1 VLRALGGFTVAAL
14 TLTACGG
21 GGGGGAADRTAP
33 VATTAPVTTV
43 APSTT
48 ALPTTTTTAPLV
60 VDRRT
65 GVGVRQETFVDP
77 TRGSSTGE
85 STRTFPVTIWY
96 PAAGDPEGP
105 AVPDAPP
112 DRSIGAYPLVV
123 FIHGYAVTPDFYEE
137 LLRRWAAAGYVV
149 AAAAYPGGD
158 DDYSKQFTDTSFLI
172 TQLLQLNGGAPGS
185 NPLVGTV
192 DPARVGVAGHSN
204 GEAIA
209 YGMGF
214 LQCCRDTRVKSVVA
228 LAGNLGNINNPV
240 QRDNGVP
247 ILHVLGE
254 ADELQPYGSAIQWD
268 RDNLT
273 APKWS
278 VTLVGGS
285 HAPPYRS
292 PGAAHFS
299 GVVEV
304 TTDFLDGSLKGH
316 PEKLTALDDFV
327 AANSTLFRVEH

>member
-1 VLRALGGFTVAAL
+1 MLAAL
-14 TLTACGG
+14 LLTACGG
-21 GGGGGAADRTAP
+21 GGEKSAGP
-33 VATTAPVTTV
+33 VATSTTVPVTAP

-48 ALPTTTTTAPLV
+48 VPATTTTTAPLV

-77 TRGSSTGE
+77 TRSTSTGE

-96 PAAGDPEGP
+96 PAAGDPDGP

-112 DRSIGAYPLVV
+112 DRSVGAYPLVV
-123 FIHGYAVTPDFYEE
+123 FVHGYAVTPAFYEE

-158 DDYSKQFTDTSFLI
+158 DDYAMQFTDTTFLI
-172 TQLLQLNGGAPGS
+172 TELLQLSSS
-185 NPLVGTV
+185 NPLAGTV
-192 DPARVGVAGHSN
+192 DPQRIAVAGHSN

-209 YGMGF
+209 YGLGF
-214 LQCCRDTRVKSVVA
+214 LQCCRDQRVKSVIA

-247 ILHVLGE
+247 VLHIMGE
-254 ADELQPYGSAIQWD
+254 ADELQPYGASIEWD

-273 APKWS
+273 PPRWS

-292 PGAAHFS
+292 PSSAHFD
-299 GVVEV
+299 GVVDV
-304 TTDFLDGSLKGH
+304 TTAFLDGSLKGH
-316 PEKLTALDDFV
+316 PEKLAAIDDIV
-327 AANSTLFRVEH
+327 AANSNLFRVER

>member
-1 VLRALGGFTVAAL
+1 MTAAATV
-14 TLTACGG
+14 
-21 GGGGGAADRTAP
+21 P
-33 VATTAPVTTV
+33 PTTVGTTTTTV
-43 APSTT
+43 AP
-48 ALPTTTTTAPLV
+48 AVPLA

-77 TRGSSTGE
+77 TRPTSTGE

-96 PAAGDPEGP
+96 PTPGDPDAP
-105 AVPDAPP
+105 SVPDAPP
-112 DRSIGAYPLVV
+112 DRSVGAYPLVV
-123 FIHGYAVTPDFYEE
+123 FVHGYAVTPAFYEE

-158 DDYSKQFTDTSFLI
+158 DDYELAFADTTFLI
-172 TQLLQLNGGAPGS
+172 TQLLQLSGDAPGS

-192 DPARVGVAGHSN
+192 DPQRVAVAGHSN

-214 LQCCRDTRVKSVVA
+214 LQCCRDKRVKAVIA

-247 ILHVLGE
+247 ILHVMGE
-254 ADELQPYGSAIQWD
+254 ADELQPYGGAIQWD

-273 APKWS
+273 PPRWS
-278 VTLVGGS
+278 VTLVGGT

-292 PGAAHFS
+292 PASSHFD
-299 GVVEV
+299 GVVTI
-304 TTDFLDGSLKGH
+304 TTDFLDGTLKAH
-316 PEKLTALDDFV
+316 PELLAAIDAYV
-327 AANSTLFRVEH
+327 AAHPNLFRVER

>member
-1 VLRALGGFTVAAL
+1 VLAAL
-14 TLTACGG
+14 LLTACGG
-21 GGGGGAADRTAP
+21 GGEKSAGP
-33 VATTAPVTTV
+33 VATSTTVPVTAP

-48 ALPTTTTTAPLV
+48 VPATTTTTAPLV

-77 TRGSSTGE
+77 TRSTSTGE

-96 PAAGDPEGP
+96 PAAGDPDGP

-112 DRSIGAYPLVV
+112 DRSVGAYPLVV
-123 FIHGYAVTPDFYEE
+123 FVHGYAVTPAFYEE

-158 DDYSKQFTDTSFLI
+158 DDYAMQFTDTTFLI
-172 TQLLQLNGGAPGS
+172 TELLQLSSS
-185 NPLVGTV
+185 NPLAGTV
-192 DPARVGVAGHSN
+192 DPQRIAVAGHSN

-209 YGMGF
+209 YGLGF
-214 LQCCRDTRVKSVVA
+214 LQCCRDQRVKSVIA

-247 ILHVLGE
+247 VLHIMGE
-254 ADELQPYGSAIQWD
+254 ADELQPYGASIEWD

-273 APKWS
+273 PPRWS

-292 PGAAHFS
+292 PSSAHFD
-299 GVVEV
+299 GVVDV
-304 TTDFLDGSLKGH
+304 TTAFLDGSLKGH
-316 PEKLTALDDFV
+316 PEKLAAIDDIV
-327 AANSTLFRVEH
+327 AANSNLFRVER

>member
-1 VLRALGGFTVAAL
+1 MLAAL
-14 TLTACGG
+14 LLTACGG
-21 GGGGGAADRTAP
+21 GGEKSAGP
-33 VATTAPVTTV
+33 VATSTTVPVTAP

-48 ALPTTTTTAPLV
+48 VPATTTTTAPLV

-77 TRGSSTGE
+77 TRSTSTGE

-96 PAAGDPEGP
+96 PAAGDPDGP

-112 DRSIGAYPLVV
+112 DRSVGAYPLVV
-123 FIHGYAVTPDFYEE
+123 FVHGYAVTPAFYEE

-158 DDYSKQFTDTSFLI
+158 DDYAMQFTDTTFLI
-172 TQLLQLNGGAPGS
+172 TELLQLSSS
-185 NPLVGTV
+185 NPLAGTV
-192 DPARVGVAGHSN
+192 DPQRIAVAGHSN

-209 YGMGF
+209 YGLGF
-214 LQCCRDTRVKSVVA
+214 LQCCRDQRVKSVIA

-247 ILHVLGE
+247 VLHVIGE
-254 ADELQPYGSAIQWD
+254 ADELQPYGASIQWD

-273 APKWS
+273 SPRWS

-292 PGAAHFS
+292 PSSAHFD
-299 GVVEV
+299 GVVDV
-304 TTDFLDGSLKGH
+304 TTAFLDGSLKGH
-316 PEKLTALDDFV
+316 PEKLAAIDDIV
-327 AANSTLFRVEH
+327 AANSNLFRVER

>member
-1 VLRALGGFTVAAL
+1 LVLAAL
-14 TLTACGG
+14 LLTACGG
-21 GGGGGAADRTAP
+21 GGEKSAGPVAISTTVPVTAP
-33 VATTAPVTTV
+33 

-48 ALPTTTTTAPLV
+48 VPATTTTTAPLV

-65 GVGVRQETFVDP
+65 GVGVRQETFVDA
-77 TRGSSTGE
+77 TRSTSTGE

-96 PAAGDPEGP
+96 PAAGDPDGP
-105 AVPDAPP
+105 AVPDAPA
-112 DRSIGAYPLVV
+112 DRSVGAYPLVV
-123 FIHGYAVTPDFYEE
+123 FVHGYAVTPAFYEE

-158 DDYSKQFTDTSFLI
+158 DDYAMQFTDTTFLI
-172 TQLLQLNGGAPGS
+172 TELLQLSSS
-185 NPLVGTV
+185 NPLAGTV
-192 DPARVGVAGHSN
+192 DPQRIAVAGHSN

-209 YGMGF
+209 YGLGF
-214 LQCCRDTRVKSVVA
+214 LQCCRDQRVKSVIA

-247 ILHVLGE
+247 VLHVIGE
-254 ADELQPYGSAIQWD
+254 ADELQPYGASIQWD

-273 APKWS
+273 SPRWS

-292 PGAAHFS
+292 PSSAHFD
-299 GVVEV
+299 GVVDV
-304 TTDFLDGSLKGH
+304 TTAFLDGSLKGH
-316 PEKLTALDDFV
+316 PEKLAAIDDIV
-327 AANSTLFRVEH
+327 AANSNLFRVER

>member
-1 VLRALGGFTVAAL
+1 LVLAAL
-14 TLTACGG
+14 LLTACGG
-21 GGGGGAADRTAP
+21 GGEKSAGP
-33 VATTAPVTTV
+33 VATSTTVPVTAP

-48 ALPTTTTTAPLV
+48 VPATTTTTAPLV

-65 GVGVRQETFVDP
+65 GVGVRQETFVDA
-77 TRGSSTGE
+77 TRSTSTGE

-96 PAAGDPEGP
+96 PAAGDPDGP

-112 DRSIGAYPLVV
+112 DRSVGAYPLVV
-123 FIHGYAVTPDFYEE
+123 FVHGYAVTPAFYEE

-158 DDYSKQFTDTSFLI
+158 DDYAMQFTDTTFLI
-172 TQLLQLNGGAPGS
+172 TELLQLSSS
-185 NPLVGTV
+185 NPLAGTV
-192 DPARVGVAGHSN
+192 DPQRIAVAGHSN

-209 YGMGF
+209 YGLGF
-214 LQCCRDTRVKSVVA
+214 LQCCRDQRVKSVIA

-247 ILHVLGE
+247 VLHIMGE
-254 ADELQPYGSAIQWD
+254 ADELQPYGASIQWD

-273 APKWS
+273 PPRWS

-292 PGAAHFS
+292 PSSAHFD
-299 GVVEV
+299 GVVDV
-304 TTDFLDGSLKGH
+304 TTAFLDGSLKGH
-316 PEKLTALDDFV
+316 PEKLAAIDDIV
-327 AANSTLFRVEH
+327 GANSNLFRVER

>member
-1 VLRALGGFTVAAL
+1 VLAAL
-14 TLTACGG
+14 LLTACGG
-21 GGGGGAADRTAP
+21 GGEKSAGP
-33 VATTAPVTTV
+33 VATSTTVPVTAP

-48 ALPTTTTTAPLV
+48 VPATTTTTAPLV

-65 GVGVRQETFVDP
+65 GVGVRQETFVDA
-77 TRGSSTGE
+77 TRSTSTGE

-96 PAAGDPEGP
+96 PAAGDPDGP
-105 AVPDAPP
+105 ALPDAPP
-112 DRSIGAYPLVV
+112 DRSVGAYPLVV
-123 FIHGYAVTPDFYEE
+123 FVHGYAVTPAFYEE

-158 DDYSKQFTDTSFLI
+158 DDYAMQFTDTTFLI
-172 TQLLQLNGGAPGS
+172 TELLQLSSS
-185 NPLVGTV
+185 NPLAGTV
-192 DPARVGVAGHSN
+192 DPQRIAVTGHSN

-209 YGMGF
+209 YGLGF
-214 LQCCRDTRVKSVVA
+214 LQCCRDQRVKSVIA

-247 ILHVLGE
+247 VLHIMGE
-254 ADELQPYGSAIQWD
+254 ADELQPYGASIQWD

-273 APKWS
+273 PPRWS

-292 PGAAHFS
+292 PSSAHFD
-299 GVVEV
+299 GVVDV
-304 TTDFLDGSLKGH
+304 TTAFLDGSLKGH
-316 PEKLTALDDFV
+316 PEKLAAIDDIV
-327 AANSTLFRVEH
+327 GANSNLFRVER

>member
-1 VLRALGGFTVAAL
+1 MLAAL
-14 TLTACGG
+14 LLTACGG
-21 GGGGGAADRTAP
+21 GGEKSAGP
-33 VATTAPVTTV
+33 VATSTTVPVTAP

-48 ALPTTTTTAPLV
+48 VPATTTTTAPLV

-77 TRGSSTGE
+77 TRSTSTGE

-96 PAAGDPEGP
+96 PAAGDPDGP
-105 AVPDAPP
+105 ALPDAPP
-112 DRSIGAYPLVV
+112 DRSVGAYPLVV
-123 FIHGYAVTPDFYEE
+123 FVHGYAVTPAFYEE

-158 DDYSKQFTDTSFLI
+158 DDYAMQFTDTTFLI
-172 TQLLQLNGGAPGS
+172 TELLQLSSS
-185 NPLVGTV
+185 NPLAGTV
-192 DPARVGVAGHSN
+192 DPQRIAVTGHSN

-209 YGMGF
+209 YGLGF
-214 LQCCRDTRVKSVVA
+214 LQCCRDQRVKSVIA

-247 ILHVLGE
+247 VLHIMGE
-254 ADELQPYGSAIQWD
+254 ADELQPYGASIQWD

-273 APKWS
+273 PPRWS

-292 PGAAHFS
+292 PSSAHFD
-299 GVVEV
+299 GVVDV
-304 TTDFLDGSLKGH
+304 TTAFLDGSLKGH
-316 PEKLTALDDFV
+316 PEKLAAIDDIV
-327 AANSTLFRVEH
+327 AANSNLFRVER

>member
-1 VLRALGGFTVAAL
+1 MVRPVGGLVLAAL
-14 TLTACGG
+14 LLTACGG
-21 GGGGGAADRTAP
+21 GGERSAGP
-33 VATTAPVTTV
+33 VATSTTVPVTAP

-48 ALPTTTTTAPLV
+48 VPATTTTTAPLV

-77 TRGSSTGE
+77 TRSTSTGE

-96 PAAGDPEGP
+96 PAAGDPDGP

-112 DRSIGAYPLVV
+112 DRSVGAYPLVV
-123 FIHGYAVTPDFYEE
+123 FVHGYAVTPAFYEE

-158 DDYSKQFTDTSFLI
+158 DDYAMQFTDTTFLI
-172 TQLLQLNGGAPGS
+172 TELLQLSSS
-185 NPLVGTV
+185 NPLAGTV
-192 DPARVGVAGHSN
+192 DPQRIAVTGHSN

-209 YGMGF
+209 YGLGF
-214 LQCCRDTRVKSVVA
+214 LQCCRDQRVKSVVA

-247 ILHVLGE
+247 VLHVIGE
-254 ADELQPYGSAIQWD
+254 ADELQPYGASIQWD

-273 APKWS
+273 PPRWS

-292 PGAAHFS
+292 PSSAHFD
-299 GVVEV
+299 GVVDV
-304 TTDFLDGSLKGH
+304 TTAFLDGSLKGH
-316 PEKLTALDDFV
+316 PEKLAAIDDIV
-327 AANSTLFRVEH
+327 AANSNLFRVER

>member
-1 VLRALGGFTVAAL
+1 MVRPVGGLVLAAL
-14 TLTACGG
+14 LLTACGG
-21 GGGGGAADRTAP
+21 GGEKSAGPAATSTTVPVTAP
-33 VATTAPVTTV
+33 AASTTV
-43 APSTT
+43 PA
-48 ALPTTTTTAPLV
+48 TTTTTAPLV

-65 GVGVRQETFVDP
+65 GVGVRQETFVDA
-77 TRGSSTGE
+77 TRSTSTGE

-96 PAAGDPEGP
+96 PAAGDPDGP

-112 DRSIGAYPLVV
+112 DRSVGTYPLVV
-123 FIHGYAVTPDFYEE
+123 FVHGYAVTPAFYEE

-158 DDYSKQFTDTSFLI
+158 DDYAMQFTDTTFLI
-172 TQLLQLNGGAPGS
+172 TELLQLSSS
-185 NPLVGTV
+185 NPLAGTV
-192 DPARVGVAGHSN
+192 DPQRIAVAGHSN

-209 YGMGF
+209 YGLGF
-214 LQCCRDTRVKSVVA
+214 LQCCRDQRVKSVIA

-247 ILHVLGE
+247 VLHIMGE
-254 ADELQPYGSAIQWD
+254 ADELQPYGASIQWD

-273 APKWS
+273 PPRWS

-292 PGAAHFS
+292 PSSAHFD
-299 GVVEV
+299 GVVDV
-304 TTDFLDGSLKGH
+304 TTAFLDGSLKGH
-316 PEKLTALDDFV
+316 PEKLAAIDDFV
-327 AANSTLFRVEH
+327 AANSNLFRVER